1 MSRIEP
7 TDMSNEQSVAT
18 HTAEMLGQKQAI
30 YRGSKNGLR
39 VYYLTG
45 EKYPDPNRKEEA
57 VFFVVYEDTGKYAVM
72 THADLIRE
80 MRKRQN
86 GVAHADR
93 GEDRDYL
100 EHYGILGMKWGV
112 RRTPEELGHKPGVGK
127 NKSGERKKE
136 DSSSK
141 KFNLPKKASEM
152 TDDELRSQV
161 NRLNMEEQ
169 YRNLMARKKDAMTSP
184 ARKALIRAL
193 GLLGDKTL
201 DFLVNKIMSRF
212 NKEFDKEFNKE
223 QDFTLEEFKDADL
236 LKLDSKTLAKIAKAY
251 ANLTVI
257 NKNRP
262 QPDEESN
269 EEKDK

>member
-30 YRGSKNGLR
+30 YRGSKDGLR

-57 VFFVVYEDTGKYAVM
+57 VFFVVYEDTGKYAIM

-80 MRKRQN
+80 MQKRQN
-86 GVAHADR
+86 GVAHADLS
-93 GEDRDYL
+93 EDRDYL

-141 KFNLPKKASEM
+141 KFNLPKKASQM

-184 ARKALIRAL
+184 ARKAFVRAL
-193 GLLGDKTL
+193 DSLRDKTL
-201 DFLVNKIMSRF
+201 DFLVNKIVSR
-212 NKEFDKEFNKE
+212 FNKE

-251 ANLTVI
+251 ANLSVI

-262 QPDEESN
+262 QPDEEEDKSNEESN